1 MQRTIL
7 SLLTAGALVTGLPA
21 AEVANFANR
30 GLAGSG
36 EQTLITG
43 ITIAGAPDTYKLVLF
58 RGRGPSLAAF
68 GITNPLPNPA
78 VTVFR
83 NGAMIGSN
91 DNWRTGGQLRQ
102 ITATGFAPGNDN
114 EAAVM
119 MLMTPG
125 PYTYHLGSSGAS
137 GAGIGLAEVFVIE
150 EKPIPANLIAAGDF
164 TTLVAAVVAAGLV
177 DTLLGPGPFTLFAP
191 TDAAF
196 GKLPAG
202 TVEALLNDLPTLTD
216 ILLYHVI
223 VGAEVPAAAVTA
235 GTVNAANGK
244 PLTLS
249 LPAGGGV
256 RVNDANVI
264 EADFYSSN
272 GIIHV
277 IDTVLIPP
285 AN

>member
-1 MQRTIL
+1 MQRIVL
-7 SLLTAGALVTGLPA
+7 SLLTASALAVASPA

-30 GLAGSG
+30 GLAGTG

-43 ITIAGAPDTYKLVLF
+43 IIISGAPDTYKPVLF
-58 RGRGPSLAAF
+58 RGRGPSLSAA
-68 GITNPLPNPA
+68 GVANPMADPM
-78 VTVFR
+78 VRVFR
-83 NGAMIGSN
+83 GSTQVGMN
-91 DNWRTGGQLRQ
+91 DNWRTGGQWRQ
-102 ITATGFAPGNDN
+102 ITATGFAPTNDN

-125 PYTYHLGSSGAS
+125 AYTYHLTASGAS
-137 GAGIGLAEVFVIE
+137 ATGIGLAEVFIIE

-164 TTLVAAVVAAGLV
+164 TTLVAAVQAAGLV

-191 TDAAF
+191 TNEAF
-196 GKLPAG
+196 AKLPAG
-202 TVEALLNDLPTLTD
+202 TVESLLNNIPALTD

-285 AN
+285 SS